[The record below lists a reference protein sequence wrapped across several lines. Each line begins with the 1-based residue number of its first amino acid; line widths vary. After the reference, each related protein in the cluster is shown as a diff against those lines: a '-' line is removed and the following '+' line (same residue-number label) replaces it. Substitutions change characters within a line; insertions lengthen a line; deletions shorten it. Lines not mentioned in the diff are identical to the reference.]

1 MFASRLAADIG
12 PGVIKVPLPLSVI
25 KTFGCRPGTSIFLH
39 VVDGQVRVVPDLVP
53 PVKQAAITNDAGI
66 AESCRRWWKSQ

>member
-1 MFASRLAADIG
+1 MFDKFAADIG
-12 PGVIKVPLPLSVI
+12 TGVIEVPLPLSVI

-39 VVDGQVRVVPDLVP
+39 VVNGQVHVVPD
-53 PVKQAAITNDAGI
+53 PVAPAKQAAIPKDAGI